1 MKAEYSTV
9 TKNIVSVS
17 FALLTIFATACG
29 QRPWSAESVESELNI
44 VGGQAVGS
52 DVDDARRLSTVAL
65 TTDHRSAR
73 RTDNPHLLSQGRS
86 FCSATIIAPRVLMTA
101 AHCLQDFNPQTNTK
115 SSSFI
120 LPSTSA
126 FIAYFG
132 TRVAMQG
139 EWLRAVN
146 VIAHPEWNPALT
158 LQAGGGLPAH
168 DIGLVILEK
177 DVPAPYTPVAI
188 ADESLSVQVSLPVTI
203 VGYGVTRSRR
213 NNNTGTL
220 RQVTVPLKK
229 IDTHAQ
235 LLGVGAFMRGACA
248 GDSGGPMYI
257 RGEDKKWSVIG
268 VTSAGTEI
276 FQNCIGLDNTFTDA
290 RAYKKW
296 IESSL
301 AENGLAIKNQ

>member
-1 MKAEYSTV
+1 MNSAQSTFK
-9 TKNIVSVS
+9 TNISSSSIV
-17 FALLTIFATACG
+17 LLAIFATGCG
-29 QRPWSAESVESELNI
+29 QNSWTAESEESALNI
-44 VGGQAVGS
+44 VGGQPVGS
-52 DVDDARRLSTVAL
+52 EVEDARRLSTVAL
-65 TTDHRSAR
+65 TTDHRNTR
-73 RTDNPHLLSQGRS
+73 RSEHPHLLSQGRS

-115 SSSFI
+115 SSAFI

-132 TRVAMQG
+132 TRVAMNG
-139 EWLRAVN
+139 EWLRAEN
-146 VIAHPEWNPALT
+146 VIAHPEWDPALT

-177 DVPAPYTPVAI
+177 DVPPPYQPVAI
-188 ADESLSVQVSLPVTI
+188 ADESFNVQVSQPVTI

-229 IDTHAQ
+229 IDSHAQ

-257 RGEDKKWSVIG
+257 RNEEKKWSVIG

-276 FQNCIGLDNTFTDA
+276 FQNCVGFDNTFTDA
-290 RAYKKW
+290 RAHKNW
-296 IESSL
+296 IESAL
-301 AENGLAIKNQ
+301 AKQGIGFAHK

>member
-1 MKAEYSTV
+1 
-9 TKNIVSVS
+9 
-17 FALLTIFATACG
+17 
-29 QRPWSAESVESELNI
+29 
-44 VGGQAVGS
+44 
-52 DVDDARRLSTVAL
+52 
-65 TTDHRSAR
+65 
-73 RTDNPHLLSQGRS
+73 
-86 FCSATIIAPRVLMTA
+86 
-101 AHCLQDFNPQTNTK
+101 
-115 SSSFI
+115 
-120 LPSTSA
+120 
-126 FIAYFG
+126 
-132 TRVAMQG
+132 MQG